1 MRGILIN
8 PNNRTIAQIEVGPRL
23 AGLYAAMK
31 QGDGEAFSGTVELV
45 RLSPSVD
52 LWIDEEGNLSAG
64 RPVWHLIDA
73 HGEPVP
79 FAGAALLL
87 GNDGEGGSASL
98 PAQITTAIMSKLAHW
113 SDLTTTG
120 EFTAPSNEDGPDGFV
135 IRTGQPIHR
144 MPEGEKI
151 A

>member
-8 PNNRTIAQIEVGPRL
+8 PNDRTIAQIEVGPRL

-31 QGDGEAFSGTVELV
+31 QGDGEAFSGTIELV

-113 SDLTTTG
+113 TDLVTTG
-120 EFTAPSNEDGPDGFV
+120 DCEPMTTEDGPDGFV
-135 IRTGQPIHR
+135 IRTGKAIHEHKDG
-144 MPEGEKI
+144 PD